1 VLVQDPGRSYIHH
14 QWSIFGDPPTSYK
27 MRTKTRGSKGNRG
40 YKASR
45 RAKLNDM
52 HESNH
57 SKESLPQATPGYP
70 GSTHA
75 KNSRQHKAELSTTKA
90 SDADMEFEYAQLS
103 WTVFGAT
110 ESREESRPEEKP
122 GAQETILHMPRAYA
136 TDAITMVNATLLMLQ
151 VAGPNKP
158 DVFIIAMVAVFTAV
172 VIMVSITAY
181 QLGRSASTLKHVDS
195 TTCDYA
201 YMTKTTESVFAHQA
215 LQAPEDN
222 VDQAVWVDSGCT
234 RTVIR
239 NKRKLINV
247 CKPERLIT
255 FQGQG
260 GEIKLTHIR
269 DLPLVLQDGDGNL
282 HKLLIKGCL
291 HAAEALA
298 NLLATSDLQKARVG
312 FVVPAIKGLA
322 KLCLDTDS
330 STVEV

>member
-1 VLVQDPGRSYIHH
+1 
-14 QWSIFGDPPTSYK
+14 
-27 MRTKTRGSKGNRG
+27 
-40 YKASR
+40 
-45 RAKLNDM
+45 
-52 HESNH
+52 
-57 SKESLPQATPGYP
+57 
-70 GSTHA
+70 
-75 KNSRQHKAELSTTKA
+75 
-90 SDADMEFEYAQLS
+90 
-103 WTVFGAT
+103 
-110 ESREESRPEEKP
+110 
-122 GAQETILHMPRAYA
+122 
-136 TDAITMVNATLLMLQ
+136 
-151 VAGPNKP
+151 
-158 DVFIIAMVAVFTAV
+158 
-172 VIMVSITAY
+172 
-181 QLGRSASTLKHVDS
+181 
-195 TTCDYA
+195 
-201 YMTKTTESVFAHQA
+201 MTKTTESVFAHQA

-312 FVVPAIKGLA
+312 FVVPATEGPA

-330 STVEV
+330 GTVEFELKKYSGLHLLPFCEETMTVLAGVVSHRLRALNPTELWHWRLCHSGFRKISVISRNCVGIPRQLPTQDLPCHTFYDANM